1 LNFADGCLIA
11 KIIDSACTS
20 EYSLNTLLYLVQIM
34 IVNLHNYAL
43 TTTISEARPQNFSFF
58 EFKTEFQV
66 HLKIAHNFCNNL
78 LQKIEQKASNIYAV
92 FIFMFISL

>member
-1 LNFADGCLIA
+1 
-11 KIIDSACTS
+11 
-20 EYSLNTLLYLVQIM
+20 M
-34 IVNLHNYAL
+34 M
-43 TTTISEARPQNFSFF
+43 
-58 EFKTEFQV
+58 TEFQG